1 MEKRCNFG
9 WKKSLATTTGEK
21 VTKRIKDRES
31 GSGSFTEC
39 THCNLTAF
47 LSRRLLLSADL
58 SLLWGAENVTLNVT
72 VLDLISLN
80 VLPKIRSQHLPKAT

>member
-1 MEKRCNFG
+1 M
-9 WKKSLATTTGEK
+9 
-21 VTKRIKDRES
+21 TKRIKDRES
-31 GSGSFTEC
+31 GSGSFNEC

-58 SLLWGAENVTLNVT
+58 SLLWGAGNVTLNVT